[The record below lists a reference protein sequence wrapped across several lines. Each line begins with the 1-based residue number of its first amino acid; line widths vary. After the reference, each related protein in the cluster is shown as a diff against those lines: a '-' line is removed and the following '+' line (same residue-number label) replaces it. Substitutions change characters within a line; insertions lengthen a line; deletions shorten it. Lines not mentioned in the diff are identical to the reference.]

1 MSLMTIGL
9 VPSGG
14 PGAPRRT
21 IAIRLIMLVGI
32 VVAALIA
39 TILPQASAQ
48 DVGQV
53 NTTNSTYYT
62 MNGKCYVE
70 TVAATGLDGA
80 GAKRFIT
87 EMTGMLAKLGHD
99 SNFTFHNGTVTA
111 TATAPCPAGT
121 GTDPNKTVKEAINGW
136 IRPALA
142 VVGGLGIVIAS
153 SLAFTTVYE
162 KIAGHGVDP
171 ESRLQYLMTSLG
183 GSLST
188 GLLAYATGGKWMP
201 TVSSAVA
208 AFFTTYLVSAY
219 NFQGLQDI
227 LKAWLVA
234 FYNGASAIAAHLG
247 TPATF
252 IATALVQLKRDF
264 SAYLAQVRG

>member
-1 MSLMTIGL
+1 MSVMSVSLI
-9 VPSGG
+9 PSRD
-14 PGAPRRT
+14 PGAPRRAV
-21 IAIRLIMLVGI
+21 AIRVLLLVGI
-32 VVAALIA
+32 LLTALIA
-39 TILPQASAQ
+39 TILPKASAQ

-53 NTTNSTYYT
+53 NSTNSTYYT

-80 GAKRFIT
+80 GAERFIT
-87 EMTGMLAKLGHD
+87 ELTGMLARLGHE
-99 SNFTFHNGTVTA
+99 SNFTFNNGTVTA

-121 GTDPNKTVKEAINGW
+121 GTKPNVAKEAIDGW
-136 IRPALA
+136 IKPALA

-162 KIAGHGVDP
+162 KITGHGVDAQ
-171 ESRLQYLMTSLG
+171 SKLQYLMTSLG

-188 GLLAYATGGKWMP
+188 GLLAFATGGKWMP

-227 LKAWLVA
+227 LKTWLTA
-234 FYNGASAIAAHLG
+234 FYNGASIIVASIGTSAAFV
-247 TPATF
+247 T
-252 IATALVQLKRDF
+252 TALVQLKRDF
-264 SAYLAQVRG
+264 ATYLAQVRG